1 MKSKAYN
8 ENPCSVRG
16 FIPFPGFGYGLW
28 SNYPAKIGGT
38 RMPAHA

>member
-16 FIPFPGFGYGLW
+16 FIHFPGLGHGLW
-28 SNYPAKIGGT
+28 SNYPAKNGGN
-38 RMPAHA
+38 RMPAHV